1 MLPKLPL
8 CTALRLSCAT
18 PRLPL
23 TLLLQPPPL
32 PDLQGTKFAKQLI
45 SSSVPHISYVIFAT
59 EMGKALANTCPCPF
73 SCPSPPSPDLQGPKF
88 AEQLTSLDPATV
100 PIIAAAKLARV
111 VAEPDFNI
119 VTVGQVRKAQQHFH
133 L

>member
-1 MLPKLPL
+1 MRYLPL
-8 CTALRLSCAT
+8 KWAK
-18 PRLPL
+18 
-23 TLLLQPPPL
+23 PL
-32 PDLQGTKFAKQLI
+32 PTPAPAP
-45 SSSVPHISYVIFAT
+45 SPA
-59 EMGKALANTCPCPF
+59 
-73 SCPSPPSPDLQGPKF
+73 PSPPSPDLQGPKF

-119 VTVGQVRKAQQHFH
+119 VTVGQVSKAQQHFH